1 MGLGGKLSALNP
13 IRQERSL
20 RYSRPIAA
28 FLLLA
33 GLAAASTGR
42 CLATLVQPVALPELV
57 KRSTT
62 IVHGTVL
69 ETRTESE
76 AGGAQIYTYITVSG
90 REFLKGGPPQGAS
103 ITFRQIG
110 GQVGDQVVYV
120 PGTPRFHQKQEVLLF
135 LTGDDAGG
143 YPQVMGIFQGAL
155 QPVSGPGGDRRVQ
168 GLGPEGNTSLLPE
181 KAHEAVDEKAPVLG
195 GSFND
200 FLQRIRDLVKK
211 QAGGSRP

>member
-1 MGLGGKLSALNP
+1 M
-13 IRQERSL
+13 
-20 RYSRPIAA
+20 A
-28 FLLLA
+28 F
-33 GLAAASTGR
+33 TGSVF
-42 CLATLVQPVALPELV
+42 ATVVQPVALPELV
-57 KRSTT
+57 QRSTT

-90 REFLKGGPPQGAS
+90 SEFLKGNPHQGSS

-120 PGTPRFHQKQEVLLF
+120 PGTPRFRPKQEVLLF

-155 QPVSGPGGDRRVQ
+155 HPVSGPGGERRVA
-168 GLGPEGNTSLLPE
+168 GLGPEGNTSLLPDKAQGSGIE
-181 KAHEAVDEKAPVLG
+181 KNPVLG
-195 GSFND
+195 GSFAD
-200 FLQRIRDLVKK
+200 FLQRIRDLVKG
-211 QAGGSRP
+211 QAGGPGR